1 MHIDLVYQQEDER
14 VHQVRHNLR
23 DALGMLDLPPR
34 WAEFRVGGTTP
45 PPAYAAGVATPAVFV
60 EGGVVGKPHD
70 HPPTRAEI
78 FLAVQDVTS
87 RRR

>member
-1 MHIDLVYQQEDER
+1 MHIDLVYQLEDDR
-14 VHQVRHNLR
+14 VAQVRFNLR

-34 WAEFRVGGTTP
+34 WVEVRVGGAAP
-45 PPAYAAGVATPAVFV
+45 VPGYANGVPMPAVFV
-60 EGGVVGKPHD
+60 EGAVVGRPAD

-78 FLAVQDVTS
+78 FLAVQDTAA